1 MFNMIPMMFGNM
13 IGGMMND
20 RGLIDNIVD
29 SILSNN
35 NFQTMISS
43 IDNMQDL
50 DLQIKEYDSLYL
62 VEGKLPGINKKDID
76 IDYCGD
82 HVIITIKRNQVFS
95 NGVNT
100 MMAISQP
107 GNDFKRTFYVP
118 GVDPL
123 KLKAAYNSEILQ
135 VYLPKKYKLDTDS
148 PVIEVQ
154 YKAKV

>member
-35 NFQTMISS
+35 SFQTMISS

-50 DLQIKEYDSLYL
+50 DLQIKEYDKLYL
-62 VEGKLPGINKKDID
+62 VEGKLPGINKNDID

-95 NGVNT
+95 NGINT

-123 KLKAAYNSEILQ
+123 KLKAVYNSEVLQ

-154 YKAKV
+154 YKSN